1 VKMIVKMV
9 TLAIWCTRT
18 FRLIFIYYATTL

>member
-1 VKMIVKMV
+1 VKMIVKTV